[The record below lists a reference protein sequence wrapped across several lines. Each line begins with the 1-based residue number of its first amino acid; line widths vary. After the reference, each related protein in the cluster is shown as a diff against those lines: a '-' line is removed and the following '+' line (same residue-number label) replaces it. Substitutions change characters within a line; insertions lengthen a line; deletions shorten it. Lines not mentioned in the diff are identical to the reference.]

1 MTSGAVSIDRE
12 TVSEYRL
19 GVLACAGQWCAANA
33 SLSVSVHVLDANDQS
48 PRWWSAPA
56 RAVSSTVMSDAP
68 RATRIVQLSA
78 TDSDLAHTVNSLVTY
93 RTHMHTRDSSSRLLS
108 VEPLTGW
115 VTVADSLIDSS
126 GHLLTL
132 WVVADDHGSPR
143 RHSRPISVHIRVLSH
158 RRRPIITAPPH
169 QATISQVRV
178 N

>member
-33 SLSVSVHVLDANDQS
+33 SLSVSVLMTSHLAGGRRRRVRSRARSCQTHHV
-48 PRWWSAPA
+48 PPA
-56 RAVSSTVMSDAP
+56 S
-68 RATRIVQLSA
+68 SA

-93 RTHMHTRDSSSRLLS
+93 RTHTHTHTRDSSSRLLS